1 MPALR
6 CASLHTVRIPEI
18 FGARS
23 GIFGAPL
30 LATMGCA
37 GSKPDEAAGVES
49 ARGRARA
56 GNAPT
61 PQTQTNP
68 MGVPFAETTS
78 SSRRGGGGYRALRA
92 ADDELLG
99 DEEEA

>member
-30 LATMGCA
+30 LAMGCA
-37 GSKPDEAAGVES
+37 GSKTGSKLAGVES
-49 ARGRARA
+49 ARARA

-68 MGVPFAETTS
+68 MGVPFAEPVIPM
-78 SSRRGGGGYRALRA
+78 AEPVIPMA
-92 ADDELLG
+92 AVVFSLPRVAG
-99 DEEEA
+99 F